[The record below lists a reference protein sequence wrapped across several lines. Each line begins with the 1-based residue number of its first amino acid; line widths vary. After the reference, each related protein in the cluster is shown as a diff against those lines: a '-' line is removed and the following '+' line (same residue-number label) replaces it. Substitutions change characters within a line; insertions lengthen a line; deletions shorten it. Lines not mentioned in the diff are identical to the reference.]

1 MSLSVFSFLVY
12 RNEFLYTNSF
22 FLLTVM
28 SSYCLQASTDSE
40 KISTLNLL
48 RIPCTRQ
55 IVSLL
60 LLQDFHFVF
69 DYLHIVYVSIWV
81 FLSFSNLMFVEHGE
95 CVIHVSSKSWEI
107 SAIIYSKFFLAFFFS
122 LSLTSG
128 SPIMCILAHLMV
140 SLRFCLL
147 LSLFLSFC
155 SSDFIHSTVRFQV
168 CWFTLRPAQISCWTL
183 LVNFLFHLFYFSI
196 LVLLFCSF
204 L

>member
-1 MSLSVFSFLVY
+1 
-12 RNEFLYTNSF
+12 
-22 FLLTVM
+22 M
-28 SSYCLQASTDSE
+28 SSYCLQTSTDSE

-95 CVIHVSSKSWEI
+95 CVIHVSSKSLEI
-107 SAIIYSKFFLAFFFS
+107 SAIIYSKKFLAFFS

-128 SPIMCILAHLMV
+128 SPIMCLLAHLMV
-140 SLRFCLL
+140 SPQVLFAPFIIFMFLL
-147 LSLFLSFC
+147 L
-155 SSDFIHSTVRFQV
+155 
-168 CWFTLRPAQISCWTL
+168 
-183 LVNFLFHLFYFSI
+183 
-196 LVLLFCSF
+196 
-204 L
+204 